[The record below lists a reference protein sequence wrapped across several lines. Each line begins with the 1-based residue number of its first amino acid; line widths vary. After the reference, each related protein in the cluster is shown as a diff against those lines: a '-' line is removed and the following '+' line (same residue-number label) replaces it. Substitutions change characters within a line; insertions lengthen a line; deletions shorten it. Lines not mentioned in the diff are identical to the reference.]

1 MRNLGFAWQRF
12 EPLCAVQAQLWAMLW
27 SYCHVLRDDGLSYQ
41 DYLEQLTFLLFL
53 KMADERAAMLS
64 KEQPILFG
72 YRWSDLANPQMEGDR
87 LEIHYRRTLE
97 TLGRQ
102 GGMLGIIFRKAQ
114 NKIQDPA
121 KLRRLVVDLIGNE
134 DWLVMSAD
142 VKGTA
147 YEGLLEKNAQDV
159 KGGAGQYFTPRP
171 VIQAMVD
178 CMRPKPGEV
187 ICDPACGTG
196 GFLLAAYDYI
206 ARENKLDRDQ
216 KQHLRYDALRGIEL
230 VDGVSRLCAMNLFLH
245 GIGPDDNRS
254 EPPIQTEDALRN
266 EPSEHADVVL
276 TNPPF
281 GKKSSVT
288 VVNEAG
294 DTDKESLT
302 YNRPDFWVTTSN
314 KQLNFVQH
322 VKSLMK
328 ISGRAAV
335 VVPDNV
341 LFEGGAGETVR
352 RKLLHECEVHTLLRL
367 PTGIFYAQGVKANV
381 LFFERRPGS
390 DKPWSKK
397 VWVYDHRTNC
407 HYTLKTKTMTRANLD
422 EFVDCYRPGDR
433 HSRKP
438 TWSEKDNPEGRWRAY
453 SFDEITARDK
463 CSLDLFWL
471 RDESLEDSAS
481 LPDPNI
487 LAQEIADDLR
497 SALGQ
502 IEDILGDLEQRVLP
516 PRQNRQ

>member
-1 MRNLGFAWQRF
+1 MSDNAGRI
-12 EPLCAVQAQLWAMLW
+12 VQKLW
-27 SYCHVLRDDGLSYQ
+27 SYCNVLRDDGLSYQ

-53 KMADERAAMLS
+53 KMADERAALLG
-64 KEQPILFG
+64 KDDQPIPKG
-72 YRWSDLANPQMEGDR
+72 YRWADLANAQMEGDR
-87 LEIHYRRTLE
+87 LEIHYRKTLE

-102 GGMLGIIFRKAQ
+102 GGMLGLIFRKAQ

-121 KLRRLVVDLIGNE
+121 KLRRLIVDLIGNE
-134 DWLVMSAD
+134 SWLVMSAD
-142 VKGTA
+142 VKGDA

-159 KGGAGQYFTPRP
+159 KGGAGQYFTPRA
-171 VIQAMVD
+171 VIQAMVA
-178 CMRPKPGEV
+178 CMQPRPGEV
-187 ICDPACGTG
+187 VCDPACGTG

-206 ARENKLDRDQ
+206 AQQGKLDRDQ
-216 KQHLRYDALRGIEL
+216 KNHLRYEALRGVEL
-230 VDGVSRLCAMNLFLH
+230 VDGVSRLCAMNLYLH
-245 GIGPDDNRS
+245 GIGPDDNDR
-254 EPPIQTEDALRN
+254 EPPIRTEDALRN
-266 EPSEHADVVL
+266 EPDEHADVVL

-294 DTDKESLT
+294 ETDKESLT

-322 VKSLMK
+322 VKSLLK
-328 ISGRAAV
+328 IHGRAAV

-352 RKLLHECEVHTLLRL
+352 RKLLHECDVHTLLRL

-381 LFFERRPGS
+381 LFFERKPGS
-390 DKPWSKK
+390 DKPWTKR

-407 HYTLKTKTMTRANLD
+407 HYTLKTKQMTRSNLD
-422 EFVDCYRPGDR
+422 EFVECYRPDDR
-433 HSRKP
+433 HNRKP
-438 TWSEKDNPEGRWRAY
+438 TWSEKNPEGRWRAY
-453 SFDEITARDK
+453 SFEEISARDK

-502 IEDILGDLEQRVLP
+502 IEDILGDLEQRVGGQV
-516 PRQNRQ
+516 RA